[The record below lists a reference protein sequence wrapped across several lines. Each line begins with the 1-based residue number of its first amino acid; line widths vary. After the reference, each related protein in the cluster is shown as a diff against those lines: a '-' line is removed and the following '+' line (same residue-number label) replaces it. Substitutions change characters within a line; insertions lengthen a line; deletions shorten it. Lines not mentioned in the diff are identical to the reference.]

1 MNDAVHGDVEA
12 EERAAIRRLMA
23 DLRELS
29 NDHEWGCIGLKNLL
43 WKFGNLIA
51 QEVEAGIVAP
61 PRDQCLYPVVL
72 DTIADWA
79 DYHAVEYQDPEEHH
93 VAEALDRVKQAA
105 VSARHIVAAFERGRY
120 A

>member
-1 MNDAVHGDVEA
+1 MDDAFVEKIEA
-12 EERAAIRRLMA
+12 EERAATRQQMA

-29 NDHEWGCIGLKNLL
+29 NEYDWDCIGLKNLL
-43 WKFGNLIA
+43 WQFGNLIA
-51 QEVEAGIVAP
+51 QEVETGLVVPA
-61 PRDQCLYPVVL
+61 RHQSLYPVVL
-72 DTIADWA
+72 DTVAKWA
-79 DYHAVEYQDPEEHH
+79 DYHAVEYQDPEEQH